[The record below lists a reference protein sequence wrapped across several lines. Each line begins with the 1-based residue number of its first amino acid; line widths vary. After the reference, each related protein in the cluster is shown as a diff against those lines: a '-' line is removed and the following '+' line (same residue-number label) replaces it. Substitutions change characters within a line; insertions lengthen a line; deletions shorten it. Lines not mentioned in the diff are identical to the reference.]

1 MTLRE
6 NPDFG
11 DRWKR
16 ISSFHLFIILGIS
29 VNKAYFEDII
39 WLEQHSWITP
49 KIDLNFY
56 FFSKRWDDDYDPTH
70 DKYVG
75 GQVCEERA

>member
-1 MTLRE
+1 MKE
-6 NPDFG
+6 NFI
-11 DRWKR
+11 
-16 ISSFHLFIILGIS
+16 ISSLFILGIS

-56 FFSKRWDDDYDPTH
+56 FFQKDDDDYDPTH